1 MEGQGSC
8 DVRAEVGRWRGW
20 GQKAHS
26 FLDRSLSLVPR
37 LSPPSPPPP
46 PSPRPPPLPHPV
58 GVIISSV
65 RCGCFA

>member
-26 FLDRSLSLVPR
+26 FLDRPR
-37 LSPPSPPPP
+37 PRGHRPSPT
-46 PSPRPPPLPHPV
+46 PLV
-58 GVIISSV
+58 
-65 RCGCFA
+65 